1 MHWQHDLIGSLF
13 EIEISEKQSQDSS
26 LSPSEQKRHLFLAP
40 YDCKIPAGRVD
51 CRRIE
56 YPAQSSQR
64 AVSPAAIHVTPLHFL
79 LKHGS
84 DQWLAWAIS
93 NRFVRSK
100 PGPSLILLD
109 WLQTDD
115 DHSTVHTQRNL
126 SSATRNI
133 KYTSRDQVEY
143 MTNEILLGHR
153 PIAKTQLII
162 RHKLQTQ
169 YYYPC
174 RYSQEWSNDDLVV
187 H

>member
-1 MHWQHDLIGSLF
+1 LR
-13 EIEISEKQSQDSS
+13 QSITLYKNLGGLEQNLGGLEP
-26 LSPSEQKRHLFLAP
+26 LSPIAS
-40 YDCKIPAGRVD
+40 
-51 CRRIE
+51 
-56 YPAQSSQR
+56 
-64 AVSPAAIHVTPLHFL
+64 AAT
-79 LKHGS
+79 
-84 DQWLAWAIS
+84 A
-93 NRFVRSK
+93 
-100 PGPSLILLD
+100 
-109 WLQTDD
+109 
-115 DHSTVHTQRNL
+115 VHTQRNL